1 MTTANPFLQSLR
13 RRKEILI
20 TMRGRRTGRRIT
32 VPVWFV
38 LDGDTLWLLSIQ
50 GPRTQWFRNVQADP
64 AIVIAAGA
72 HRRRVTGVPVT
83 GRAAVRPVAER
94 FREKYGRADV
104 ARYYPRLDG
113 AVRITLKG

>member
-1 MTTANPFLQSLR
+1 MTADPLLQSLR
-13 RRKEILI
+13 RRKEVSI
-20 TMRGRRTGRRIT
+20 TVRGRRTGRKIT

-38 LDGDTLWLLSIQ
+38 LDDDTLWLLSID

-64 AIVIAAGA
+64 AIVLIAGN
-72 HRRRVTGVPVT
+72 RRRSVTGVPVT

-104 ARYYPRLDG
+104 ARYYSRLDG
-113 AVRITLKG
+113 AVRITLTG